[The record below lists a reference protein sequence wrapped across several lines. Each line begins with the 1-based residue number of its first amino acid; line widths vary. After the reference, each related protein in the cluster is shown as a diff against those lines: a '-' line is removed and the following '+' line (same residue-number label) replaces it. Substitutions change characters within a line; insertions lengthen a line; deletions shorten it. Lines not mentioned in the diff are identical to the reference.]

1 MLDLLNGSA
10 ADSSGGQPRHE
21 IEARAAFTKNGYGA
35 MVSGHWQ
42 SATRVAGLGNGGDL
56 HFSQVATIDMKM
68 FVQLGAQRDL
78 VKRYPW
84 LRGVRIN
91 LAIDNL
97 FDTRQ
102 RVRDAVGLVPLRYQ
116 GDFLDALGRT
126 IRIGIKKIFV

>member
-1 MLDLLNGSA
+1 MTLTFTHIWHLRDDILVRPGVPVLDLLNGSA

-35 MVSGHWQ
+35 RVSGHWQ

-84 LRGVRIN
+84 LRGVR
-91 LAIDNL
+91 
-97 FDTRQ
+97 
-102 RVRDAVGLVPLRYQ
+102 VP
-116 GDFLDALGRT
+116 
-126 IRIGIKKIFV
+126 V